1 MRLGGALSSQLE
13 VAADVALDGG
23 PDCGDDGVVG
33 HARERLHLTL
43 GHEEH
48 LGDVVAGYGTDVD
61 LDVIRAW
68 WSLRSLRAVRWLS
81 EHGFDPSSPGCEVDV
96 LRSRL

>member
-33 HARERLHLTL
+33 HARERLHLPDLAREAHAEQLRRDEARSHDPFLVCRADLRRPMSWFATSSRRRSR
-43 GHEEH
+43 
-48 LGDVVAGYGTDVD
+48 VAG
-61 LDVIRAW
+61 
-68 WSLRSLRAVRWLS
+68 
-81 EHGFDPSSPGCEVDV
+81 
-96 LRSRL
+96 